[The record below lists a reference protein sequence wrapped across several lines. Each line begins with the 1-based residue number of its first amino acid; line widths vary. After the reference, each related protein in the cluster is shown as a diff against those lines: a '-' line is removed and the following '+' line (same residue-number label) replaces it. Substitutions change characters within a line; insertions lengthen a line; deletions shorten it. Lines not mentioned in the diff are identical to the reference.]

1 MNEDPKE
8 RKKKRKIVSPR
19 VYTETQIYIF
29 AREEK
34 EKQKVHAKLERTPA
48 ETHISISCRKRC
60 NALLH
65 RQTSRDRTYPNLSSR
80 LFLHL
85 SLSLYLF
92 YRKLFASIAHTH
104 TSLALRLHFLEA
116 SRAPPSTHP
125 RILPASLSLYHPGVR
140 HFSVIAPRA
149 IKRAACVYLAGGG
162 FNDMHCPPARAHE
175 NISAREN

>member
-8 RKKKRKIVSPR
+8 RKKKGKLFRLVSTRKHKYIYSLARKKRRRKFTRNLNVHLLRPTYPSLAGRDATRCCIAKLRAIVHIQISPR
-19 VYTETQIYIF
+19 ASF
-29 AREEK
+29 
-34 EKQKVHAKLERTPA
+34 
-48 ETHISISCRKRC
+48 SI
-60 NALLH
+60 
-65 RQTSRDRTYPNLSSR
+65 
-80 LFLHL
+80 
-85 SLSLYLF
+85 SLYLF